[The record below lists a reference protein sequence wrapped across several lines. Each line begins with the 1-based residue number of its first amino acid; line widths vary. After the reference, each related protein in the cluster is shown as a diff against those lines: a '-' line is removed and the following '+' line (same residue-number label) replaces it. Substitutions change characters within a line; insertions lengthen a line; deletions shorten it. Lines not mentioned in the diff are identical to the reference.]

1 MDWEFYPRGEAGDAN
16 AAPQSRIII
25 EGDHTISHFEI
36 FVREVLQ
43 YSLDAASIG
52 KSVKVHF

>member
-25 EGDHTISHFEI
+25 EGDHTISPLEI
-36 FVREVLQ
+36 FVR
-43 YSLDAASIG
+43 
-52 KSVKVHF
+52 